1 MIKRINGLITE
12 LVSAGVKMIDIDLQE
27 VIDELYSLNGTVTDE
42 QYATITN
49 LRQLIN
55 EEFVAKGKQI
65 TTQTVYNMVKD
76 LI

>member
-1 MIKRINGLITE
+1 LHITSVTITE

>member
-1 MIKRINGLITE
+1 MTITE

>member
-1 MIKRINGLITE
+1 MHTTSVTITE

>member
-1 MIKRINGLITE
+1 
-12 LVSAGVKMIDIDLQE
+12 MIDIDLQE

-76 LI
+76 LIS

>member
-1 MIKRINGLITE
+1 
-12 LVSAGVKMIDIDLQE
+12 MIDIDLQE

>member
-1 MIKRINGLITE
+1 MHITSVTITE

>member
-1 MIKRINGLITE
+1 VTITE